1 MPSLIYITRIQPL
14 SAELAQALESSGSHV
29 KSFGPGEITADE
41 CILVMTSEAV
51 LAGLRV
57 PGLAP
62 GHARVGAQSPQ
73 YQAIPPLPDLQRHL
87 GTEAA
92 VWNSIKAAELGESTV
107 VKTTAG
113 SGPRPSIPAV
123 VRADDELGFVPSQ
136 AGLRVLAS
144 AQQKAIAVPQVL
156 PAVKEKTRGS
166 ERNPGVPLLP
176 SPSTRESATAP
187 GKVSTLLLKRTGL
200 ADRIRSVNRQRY
212 RRFWQPAAVAAALM
226 VLALVLLDGRAS
238 VLPSKA
244 EVAATEPTP
253 QASIRPGT
261 STNPPNLPEAQRHK
275 SDDDFVAA
283 DYTTRFDRHG
293 HPRTTLQ
300 TPDLRP
306 GAQSRLTP
314 KRIVVD

>member
-1 MPSLIYITRIQPL
+1 MPSLIYITRIRPL

-92 VWNSIKAAELGESTV
+92 VWNSIKAAELGESAV
-107 VKTTAG
+107 GKTAAG
-113 SGPRPSIPAV
+113 SGPGPSVPAV

-136 AGLRVLAS
+136 AGLRGLTSAQHEAS
-144 AQQKAIAVPQVL
+144 AAPQVL
-156 PAVKEKTRGS
+156 PAAKEKAQGS

-176 SPSTRESATAP
+176 VPSTAKAATAP
-187 GKVSTLLLKRTGL
+187 GQVSTLLLKRTGL
-200 ADRIRSVNRQRY
+200 ADRIRSANGQRH
-212 RRFWQPAAVAAALM
+212 RRFWQPAAVAAALV
-226 VLALVLLDGRAS
+226 VLALVLLEGRAS
-238 VLPSKA
+238 MLPSKA
-244 EVAATEPTP
+244 EVAATGPTP
-253 QASIRPGT
+253 EASIRPGT
-261 STNPPNLPEAQRHK
+261 SSNPPNLPEAQRPK
-275 SDDDFVAA
+275 SGDDFVAE
-283 DYTTRFDRHG
+283 DYTTRFDRQG
-293 HPRTTLQ
+293 HPRTTLR

-306 GAQSRLTP
+306 GAQSRAIP